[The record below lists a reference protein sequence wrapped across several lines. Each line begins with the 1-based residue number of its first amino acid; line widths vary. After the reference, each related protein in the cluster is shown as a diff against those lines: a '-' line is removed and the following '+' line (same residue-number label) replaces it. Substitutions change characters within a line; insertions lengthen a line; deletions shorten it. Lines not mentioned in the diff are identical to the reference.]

1 MAEKFEKV
9 SPADQGN
16 KAPEQGNVDNLSEQ
30 DLGKV
35 SGGFNPQP
43 DPPRGNS

>member
-1 MAEKFEKV
+1 MAEKLEKV
-9 SPADQGN
+9 IPADQGN
-16 KAPEQGNVDNLSEQ
+16 KTPDQGSADHLSEQ

-43 DPPRGNS
+43 DPPRGT